1 MSVVEEEFFRGHFG
15 GCVWVRITWEWIFFP
30 FSLALGSII
39 IAVGAVAVVVFV
51 VIVQCILLNLEES

>member
-1 MSVVEEEFFRGHFG
+1 MGTHYVGMD
-15 GCVWVRITWEWIFFP
+15 FFP